1 MCTRTE
7 CIGPYITGSQDLC
20 LGSKT
25 RVLLNIRIMLFS
37 VHGGNVVKVTKC
49 GRKNWK
55 KGE

>member
-37 VHGGNVVKVTKC
+37 VHGGNVVKVTEC